1 MAEQN
6 PMNPLHFLIENL
18 LTEDVPHTP
27 RDAVT
32 ARLMAAHARAHGAN
46 DDAARFLKLARDII
60 EAKLPLE
67 WRDALRAN
75 VEYGL
80 QLASNGNMAEAQPV
94 LERAREILDTFF
106 GLRNEGVRV
115 LSELIGSLKRINDG
129 GCCGCGGCSREVQ
142 AIAKG

>member
-18 LTEDVPHTP
+18 LNQDVPNTP

-32 ARLMAAHARAHGAN
+32 ARLMAAHARAHGAGN
-46 DDAARFLKLARDII
+46 DAARFLKLARDII
-60 EAKLPLE
+60 EAKQPLE

-75 VEYGL
+75 VEHGL
-80 QLASNGNMAEAQPV
+80 QLASIGMMAEAQPV
-94 LERAREILDTFF
+94 LERAREILDTYF
-106 GLRNEGVRV
+106 GLHSEGSRC

-129 GCCGCGGCSREVQ
+129 GCCGCGGCAREVQ
-142 AIAKG
+142 AVAKG